1 MSWIIDPCAPI
12 GEDGMVKISS
22 KRKSLKIQQ
31 ISRNL
36 VSLMPSAQPSLDQVL
51 LSMILH
57 RKTGSRDVVDTIHL
71 LGYGISYTQTLF
83 MEDKWPEWDRGQN
96 RSIPAN
102 ITKNVS
108 TILVADNIDWK
119 NKPLSGIET
128 HNTNCI
134 LIQHQVLSQNIGRPI
149 VSLQG
154 N

>member
-22 KRKSLKIQQ
+22 KKKSLKIQQ

-36 VSLMPSAQPSLDQVL
+36 VSLMPSPQPSLDQVL

-71 LGYGISYTQTLF
+71 LGYGVSYTQTLF
-83 MEDKWPEWDRGQN
+83 MEDKWAEWDRGQN

-119 NKPLSGIET
+119 NKPLSGIGT

>member
-83 MEDKWPEWDRGQN
+83 MEDKWAEWDRGQN